1 MRKRCRD
8 RTTEGKRGGSEWRK
22 AEMEKDESGSKRSTE
37 IDWVRDE
44 NIRWVCATIMQ
55 WPPVLPGRVLSPES
69 DRFWPAFWVSPS
81 HRALRA
87 PRADLL
93 CHLIQLKCHQWSVCP
108 GPRERLAYRVV
119 LSKLVPAA
127 KGEPL
132 PLPGSSSD
140 CPSPAAVFLIWLLYL
155 RSKPHS
161 RAPDL
166 LFCICCFTCY
176 LIRL

>member
-8 RTTEGKRGGSEWRK
+8 RMTEGKRGGSEWRK
-22 AEMEKDESGSKRSTE
+22 AEMEKDESRSKRSTE
-37 IDWVRDE
+37 IDWVRSE
-44 NIRWVCATIMQ
+44 NIRWVCATNMH

-69 DRFWPAFWVSPS
+69 DRFWLPSGSPPVTVRS
-81 HRALRA
+81 ER
-87 PRADLL
+87 PVQTSF

-108 GPRERLAYRVV
+108 GPRERLAHRVM

-140 CPSPAAVFLIWLLYL
+140 CPSPAAVFLIWFLYL
-155 RSKPHS
+155 RSKPH
-161 RAPDL
+161 REHL
-166 LFCICCFTCY
+166 TCCFAY
-176 LIRL
+176 VVLLVI